1 MLAERK
7 GRFIRKATEEP
18 SHRSWDRWNTEER
31 IALLSSVLLEM
42 AASKGVWEHLA
53 VLGSAPAL
61 GECDWEGEQGDLGCF
76 LFSLS
81 VSSPSLSG
89 AVPDSLHHS
98 TEVRVSIFLQ
108 GAEDGEAVLSPF
120 SLQELN

>member
-61 GECDWEGEQGDLGCF
+61 GECDWGGEEGDLGCF
-76 LFSLS
+76 CALLPLFSFCLLS
-81 VSSPSLSG
+81 SQQGS
-89 AVPDSLHHS
+89 A
-98 TEVRVSIFLQ
+98 RFL
-108 GAEDGEAVLSPF
+108 AP
-120 SLQELN
+120 